1 MKIIEDLVINDK
13 LNPDL
18 KDLKCYVIID
28 KYVDGMGLPGY
39 SPRKVLIY
47 DKSSFD
53 GCLAHPILSDIIDE
67 SSVLSFNKHN
77 TGNNSLVITDNK
89 LEAEM
94 LAEQFNKF
102 GYCSC
107 KEELAKVY
115 DRMMALTRFYNS
127 MARVIESHEQQF
139 DKTRIDNDDR
149 AHKKF
154 VEFAKTHYPKFL
166 SNLSPS
172 IWNDETHGSCV
183 YLVGIRYD
191 GTAVYHYP
199 DMYGCW
205 DVIVSVQ
212 LDDERIMGIS
222 NGVFSLDCEWYPITE
237 ADFLSSFNAG
247 EPLDNMTGTKL
258 SFLTNGRYK

>member
-1 MKIIEDLVINDK
+1 MKIIEDLVINNE
-13 LNPDL
+13 LNPEL
-18 KDLKCYVIID
+18 KNLKCYVIIN

-47 DKSSFD
+47 DKSSSD
-53 GCLAHPILSDIIDE
+53 GCLAHPIRLDIIDE
-67 SSVLSFNKHN
+67 SFVLCFDKHN
-77 TGNNSLVITDNK
+77 TGNNPLVITDNK

-127 MARVIESHEQQF
+127 MALVIESHQQQF

-149 AHKKF
+149 AHREF
-154 VEFAKTHYPKFL
+154 VEFARNHYPKFL
-166 SNLSPS
+166 SNLNPNN
-172 IWNDETHGSCV
+172 WDDETHGSCV
-183 YLVGIRYD
+183 FLAGIRNN
-191 GTAVYHYP
+191 GTAIYHYP

-205 DVIVSVQ
+205 DVIVSIQ
-212 LDDERIMGIS
+212 LDDQRIIGIN
-222 NGVFSLDCEWYPITE
+222 NGVSSLNCEWYPITE
-237 ADFLSSFNAG
+237 SSFLSSFNAG

-258 SFLTNGRYK
+258 SFLTNGIYK